1 MWAYYCNNKGI
12 CIEYDF
18 SKITSLDLKK
28 LFLNTQKV
36 RYGKKRKFS
45 CVNILKAKLENDDIS
60 LIEAD
65 KMLMEQILTK
75 DTSWA
80 TEEEWR
86 VVLSDRGNFIGRKV
100 PVDMISAIYIDFSV
114 SETDKAKKIIEIA
127 KNNGWQIYIRY
138 FCRFEAEYRYDTI
151 ENTNIF
157 LDKTKFITN
166 RG

>member
-1 MWAYYCNNKGI
+1 MWAYYCNNEGI

-18 SKITSLDLKK
+18 LKITSFELQK
-28 LFLNTQKV
+28 LFINTQMV
-36 RYGKKRKFS
+36 RYGKKKKFS
-45 CVNILKAKLENDDIS
+45 YVDVMKARIKNDAAA
-60 LIEAD
+60 LIKAD
-65 KMLMEQILTK
+65 KMIMEQVLTK
-75 DTSWA
+75 DKSWS

-86 VVLSDRGNFIGRKV
+86 VIMNDRDNFVGRKV
-100 PVDMISAIYIDFSV
+100 SVDMISAIYIDFSV

>member
-1 MWAYYCNNKGI
+1 M
-12 CIEYDF
+12 
-18 SKITSLDLKK
+18 
-28 LFLNTQKV
+28 
-36 RYGKKRKFS
+36 
-45 CVNILKAKLENDDIS
+45 NDRD
-60 LIEAD
+60 
-65 KMLMEQILTK
+65 
-75 DTSWA
+75 
-80 TEEEWR
+80 
-86 VVLSDRGNFIGRKV
+86 NFVGRKV